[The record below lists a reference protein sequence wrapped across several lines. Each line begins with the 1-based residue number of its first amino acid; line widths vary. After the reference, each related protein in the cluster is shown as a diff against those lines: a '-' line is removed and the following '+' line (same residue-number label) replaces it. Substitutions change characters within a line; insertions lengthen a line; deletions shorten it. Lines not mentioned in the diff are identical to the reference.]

1 MAGPRNVRTL
11 HGNGGRNNDVM
22 GPKEF
27 WLNIPPITKNFI
39 YSSDR
44 YDDRPAG

>member
-27 WLNIPPITKNFI
+27 WLNIPQ
-39 YSSDR
+39 
-44 YDDRPAG
+44 